1 MVATAVVRV
10 VPEGHFVSEI
20 AGGGVVAAVVVSGG
34 GVVVDA
40 NIPFHV
46 ASKYVHGLS
55 LLVLKVIS
63 RKPVVDVKTS
73 SVLREFGVPTNS
85 SVEH

>member
-1 MVATAVVRV
+1 MVAAM
-10 VPEGHFVSEI
+10 
-20 AGGGVVAAVVVSGG
+20 VVSGG

-46 ASKYVHGLS
+46 ASKLSHGQS
-55 LLVLKVIS
+55 LLPLKVIR

-73 SVLREFGVPTNS
+73 SVLREFCVPTNS

>member
-1 MVATAVVRV
+1 M
-10 VPEGHFVSEI
+10 
-20 AGGGVVAAVVVSGG
+20 VVSGG
-34 GVVVDA
+34 GVVGDA

-46 ASKYVHGLS
+46 AWKLS
-55 LLVLKVIS
+55 YGQSLFCSKVIR

-73 SVLREFGVPTNS
+73 SVLREFCVPTNS

>member
-1 MVATAVVRV
+1 M
-10 VPEGHFVSEI
+10 
-20 AGGGVVAAVVVSGG
+20 VAAVVVSGG

-46 ASKYVHGLS
+46 ASNHEYS
-55 LLVLKVIS
+55 LLALKVIS

-73 SVLREFGVPTNS
+73 SVLREFRVPTNS
-85 SVEH
+85 SVEHRFLLHR